1 MKSKIMLLFGAACV
15 IASASS
21 SANEQTAQCVSKLSP
36 DGQLIYKTTLPELS
50 TSSDLRATVRAK
62 TIELAGAG
70 RISQSEAPNAALA
83 AAACLELVR
92 R

>member
-1 MKSKIMLLFGAACV
+1 MDGKIVLLLCAACV
-15 IASASS
+15 FAAGSATASDPA
-21 SANEQTAQCVSKLSP
+21 TQCASKLSP

-50 TSSDLRATVRAK
+50 PASDLRTIVRAK
-62 TIELAGAG
+62 TIQLAGSG
-70 RISQSEAPNAALA
+70 RINQSEAPNAALA